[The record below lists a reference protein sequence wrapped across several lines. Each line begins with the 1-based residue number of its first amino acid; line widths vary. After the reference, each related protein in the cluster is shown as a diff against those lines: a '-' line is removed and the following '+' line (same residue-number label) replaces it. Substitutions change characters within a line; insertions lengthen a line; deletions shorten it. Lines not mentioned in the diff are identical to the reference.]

1 MVFQQKNSTLVNLF
15 DEPNYYNE
23 KKILKRIE
31 TLNKYT
37 QTTNFHFINS
47 IRYKDNLHRLYKKMN
62 KKFPS
67 DYNYMQ
73 ETYILPEDKEII
85 QEKFIDYTISK
96 IIYGLKNQQMQ
107 N

>member
-1 MVFQQKNSTLVNLF
+1 
-15 DEPNYYNE
+15 
-23 KKILKRIE
+23 
-31 TLNKYT
+31 
-37 QTTNFHFINS
+37 
-47 IRYKDNLHRLYKKMN
+47 
-62 KKFPS
+62 
-67 DYNYMQ
+67 MQ

>member
-62 KKFPS
+62 KKFPVIIIICKKLI
-67 DYNYMQ
+67 YYQKIKKLFKKNLLI
-73 ETYILPEDKEII
+73 IL
-85 QEKFIDYTISK
+85 Y
-96 IIYGLKNQQMQ
+96 LR
-107 N
+107 